1 MLQIKNK
8 NTTQIIWHLQKSL
21 TPLKLPIDII
31 RQLLQLFLSEVLS
44 SAVSIRDDYLP
55 LFFLKGSPLSCCSIP
70 IDFSPEVSGDF
81 SLFL

>member
-55 LFFLKGSPLSCCSIP
+55 LFF
-70 IDFSPEVSGDF
+70 
-81 SLFL
+81 